1 LGQKHAGQEAPVLAA
16 LRDIRYDII
25 FARPQNCVA
34 PRGDRSQRKRGAP
47 GTTAQNSDAGI
58 RRKHGHRS
66 IGSGCVGKDEMVW
79 WIGNGDLNLIMR
91 RLAILAALAAI
102 TLLGAAARAPHY
114 PGTYSESEAADL
126 DKLSAYLNSIRT
138 LKSNF
143 VQLGPEGDLA
153 QGEFDLSRPGKLRFS
168 YNPPSPILIVA
179 AGGDIYVKN
188 SRLNTVDRTSLSDT
202 PLDILLNQNVDLRHN
217 TAVTGVEEQ
226 QGALIVHARA
236 NTTRS
241 QSN

>member
-1 LGQKHAGQEAPVLAA
+1 
-16 LRDIRYDII
+16 
-25 FARPQNCVA
+25 
-34 PRGDRSQRKRGAP
+34 
-47 GTTAQNSDAGI
+47 
-58 RRKHGHRS
+58 
-66 IGSGCVGKDEMVW
+66 VGKDEMVW

-126 DKLSAYLNSIRT
+126 DRLSAYLNSIHT

-241 QSN
+241 QSNITLVFSAPAIELRQWMVKDNQGGVTTVALTGVQTGVALPDALFAVPVKDPAPKKN

>member
-1 LGQKHAGQEAPVLAA
+1 MGE
-16 LRDIRYDII
+16 
-25 FARPQNCVA
+25 
-34 PRGDRSQRKRGAP
+34 
-47 GTTAQNSDAGI
+47 
-58 RRKHGHRS
+58 
-66 IGSGCVGKDEMVW
+66 DEMVW
-79 WIGNGDLNLIMR
+79 WIGNRDLNLIMR

-102 TLLGAAARAPHY
+102 ALLGAATRAPHY
-114 PGTYSESEAADL
+114 PGTYSETEAADL
-126 DKLSAYLNSIRT
+126 DKLSAYLNAIHT

-179 AGGDIYVKN
+179 AGGNIYVKN
-188 SRLNTVDRTSLSDT
+188 SQLNTVDRTPLSDT
-202 PLDILLNQNVDLRHN
+202 PLDILLNRDVDLRHN

-226 QGALIVHARA
+226 QGALVVHARA

-241 QSN
+241 QSNITLVFSSPAIELRQWMVKDNQGGVTTVALTGVQTGTALPEALFAMPVKDSTSKKN